1 MEYNILQYIAK
12 KYKLQYTDVV
22 GCSVIFTS
30 DIKHGEV
37 LDNEG
42 SSCISYPCES
52 RRGLFQIKYELK
64 FKSLRIILSFES
76 CKATQE
82 QSTNKST
89 ALGGT
94 MCELYTDLSA
104 C

>member
-1 MEYNILQYIAK
+1 MQYIAK
-12 KYKLQYTDVV
+12 RYKLQYTHVV

-42 SSCISYPCES
+42 SLCISED
-52 RRGLFQIKYELK
+52 
-64 FKSLRIILSFES
+64 IILSFES
-76 CKATQE
+76 YKATQE

-94 MCELYTDLSA
+94 MCEL
-104 C
+104 